1 MEIIPAIDILGGR
14 CVRLYQGD
22 YARETVFSEDPVA
35 MARRW
40 EAEGAPRLHLIDLDG
55 ARAGEPVNA
64 EVIERVVC
72 GVNIPCQ
79 VGGGIRSLDTV
90 LRYLEMGVQRI
101 ILGTAAVR
109 AQTLVAEAC
118 YRYPGSIIVGVDAR
132 GGQAAIS
139 GWLERSEEKAEAL
152 MARLVELGVPRFIY
166 TDIARDGTLKGPNFA
181 ALDRRRSGRARPRH
195 RLRRHRHPRP
205 PAPPDAHES
214 RRGHPR
220 RRPLP
225 RRTDPPGGPPG
236 RRRRLAKGARAVS
249 LLTLVACSSLCL
261 CHTPS

>member
-40 EAEGAPRLHLIDLDG
+40 EEEGAPRLHLIDLDG

-90 LRYLEMGVQRI
+90 RRYLEMGVQRI

-181 ALDRRRSGRARPRH
+181 ALDRAVQAVRVPVIASGGIATLDH
-195 RLRRHRHPRP
+195 LRR
-205 PAPPDAHES
+205 
-214 RRGHPR
+214 
-220 RRPLP
+220 LT
-225 RRTDPPGGPPG
+225 RT
-236 RRRRLAKGARAVS
+236 KVEGAILGVA
-249 LLTLVACSSLCL
+249 LYHGALTLPEALQVAVAA
-261 CHTPS
+261 

>member
-40 EAEGAPRLHLIDLDG
+40 EEEGAPRLHLIDLDG

-90 LRYLEMGVQRI
+90 RRYLEMGVQRI

-181 ALDRRRSGRARPRH
+181 ALDRAVQAVRVPVIASGGIATLDH
-195 RLRRHRHPRP
+195 LRR
-205 PAPPDAHES
+205 
-214 RRGHPR
+214 
-220 RRPLP
+220 LT
-225 RRTDPPGGPPG
+225 RT
-236 RRRRLAKGARAVS
+236 KVEGAILGVA
-249 LLTLVACSSLCL
+249 LYHGELTLPEALQVAVAA
-261 CHTPS
+261 

>member
-40 EAEGAPRLHLIDLDG
+40 EEEGAPRLHLIDLDG

-79 VGGGIRSLDTV
+79 VGGGIRSLDCV

-166 TDIARDGTLKGPNFA
+166 TDISRDGTLKGPNFA
-181 ALDRRRSGRARPRH
+181 ALDRAVQAVRVPVIASGGIATLDH
-195 RLRRHRHPRP
+195 LRR
-205 PAPPDAHES
+205 
-214 RRGHPR
+214 
-220 RRPLP
+220 LT
-225 RRTDPPGGPPG
+225 RT
-236 RRRRLAKGARAVS
+236 KVEGAILGVA
-249 LLTLVACSSLCL
+249 LYHGELTLPEALQVAVAA
-261 CHTPS
+261 

>member
-40 EAEGAPRLHLIDLDG
+40 EEEGAPRLHLIDLDG

-79 VGGGIRSLDTV
+79 VGGGIRSLNTV

-181 ALDRRRSGRARPRH
+181 ALDRAVQAVRVPVIASGGIATLDH
-195 RLRRHRHPRP
+195 LRR
-205 PAPPDAHES
+205 
-214 RRGHPR
+214 
-220 RRPLP
+220 LT
-225 RRTDPPGGPPG
+225 RT
-236 RRRRLAKGARAVS
+236 KVEGAILGVA
-249 LLTLVACSSLCL
+249 LYHGELTLPEALQVAVAA
-261 CHTPS
+261 

>member
-40 EAEGAPRLHLIDLDG
+40 EEEGAPRLHLIDLDG

-90 LRYLEMGVQRI
+90 RRYLEMGVQRI

-181 ALDRRRSGRARPRH
+181 ALDRAVQAVRVPVIASGGIATLDH
-195 RLRRHRHPRP
+195 LRR
-205 PAPPDAHES
+205 
-214 RRGHPR
+214 
-220 RRPLP
+220 LT
-225 RRTDPPGGPPG
+225 RT
-236 RRRRLAKGARAVS
+236 KVEGAILGVA
-249 LLTLVACSSLCL
+249 LYHGALTLSEALQVAVAA
-261 CHTPS
+261 

>member
-40 EAEGAPRLHLIDLDG
+40 EEEGAPRLHLIDLDG

-90 LRYLEMGVQRI
+90 RRYLEMGVQRI

-181 ALDRRRSGRARPRH
+181 ALDRAVQAVRVPVIASGGIATLDH
-195 RLRRHRHPRP
+195 LRR
-205 PAPPDAHES
+205 
-214 RRGHPR
+214 
-220 RRPLP
+220 LT
-225 RRTDPPGGPPG
+225 RT
-236 RRRRLAKGARAVS
+236 RVEGAILGVA
-249 LLTLVACSSLCL
+249 LYHGALTLPEALQVAVAA
-261 CHTPS
+261 

>member
-40 EAEGAPRLHLIDLDG
+40 EEEEAPRLHLIDLDG

-79 VGGGIRSLDTV
+79 VGGGIRSLNTV

-181 ALDRRRSGRARPRH
+181 ALDRAVQAVRVPVIASGGIATLDH
-195 RLRRHRHPRP
+195 LRR
-205 PAPPDAHES
+205 
-214 RRGHPR
+214 
-220 RRPLP
+220 LT
-225 RRTDPPGGPPG
+225 RT
-236 RRRRLAKGARAVS
+236 KVEGAILGVA
-249 LLTLVACSSLCL
+249 LYHGELTLPEALQVAVAA
-261 CHTPS
+261 